1 MQVVKF
7 LKLHLKLNSLRK
19 LSFTF
24 FLIISLLLF
33 FSCKKDLIIFDDNT
47 TRIAFGSCGSQNND
61 LPIFNVITDH
71 NPDLFIFLGDNIYGD
86 TEDMNVLRS
95 KYNQLGSKASY
106 KNMKKNVPII
116 ATWDDHDYGWND
128 AGKYYKFKEESKE
141 IFLDFFEEPLNSE
154 RRNHP
159 GIYHSEIYSINNKKL
174 QIILLDNRTFR
185 SNLKS
190 YNGEVDDD
198 NRYNYSLDYG
208 IINNPDSTL
217 LGEQQ
222 WIWLEKELQKTSD
235 IRLICSGTQ
244 FGIEYNGYEA
254 WANFPYEQQKL
265 LNLIKSTN
273 ANGVMFLTGDVHY
286 AELSKLNEE
295 NLYPIYDFTSSG
307 LSSTW
312 DFSTPNSNRI
322 KGPIMENQF
331 GLLTI
336 NWEENNPE
344 IIMEVWDVNNTLRF
358 KHSILLSEISF

>member
-33 FSCKKDLIIFDDNT
+33 FSCKKDLVIFDDNT

-106 KNMKKNVPII
+106 QNMKKNVPII

-174 QIILLDNRTFR
+174 QIIF
-185 SNLKS
+185 
-190 YNGEVDDD
+190 
-198 NRYNYSLDYG
+198 
-208 IINNPDSTL
+208 
-217 LGEQQ
+217 
-222 WIWLEKELQKTSD
+222 
-235 IRLICSGTQ
+235 
-244 FGIEYNGYEA
+244 
-254 WANFPYEQQKL
+254 
-265 LNLIKSTN
+265 
-273 ANGVMFLTGDVHY
+273 H
-286 AELSKLNEE
+286 
-295 NLYPIYDFTSSG
+295 
-307 LSSTW
+307 
-312 DFSTPNSNRI
+312 
-322 KGPIMENQF
+322 
-331 GLLTI
+331 
-336 NWEENNPE
+336 
-344 IIMEVWDVNNTLRF
+344 
-358 KHSILLSEISF
+358 